1 MFDSDMSI
9 TGKYA
14 TYWKALCKTP
24 GNAVETS
31 TNFKIFDSYISAYM
45 VAPILGL
52 MNHKKGVITDA
63 DKEIKDS
70 AGMMAEVQIKYQ
82 KRLKYIYQLIILTDD
97 TLNISDQERVMW
109 AFNPSED
116 DVKRGM
122 KLYTD
127 YFFGGLDI
135 LYERFVKG
143 CTTDDDFLTMIHQ
156 FVKET
161 DDEYKMTEA
170 DTDLEKM
177 LK

>member
-1 MFDSDMSI
+1 
-9 TGKYA
+9 
-14 TYWKALCKTP
+14 
-24 GNAVETS
+24 
-31 TNFKIFDSYISAYM
+31 
-45 VAPILGL
+45 
-52 MNHKKGVITDA
+52 
-63 DKEIKDS
+63 
-70 AGMMAEVQIKYQ
+70 MAEVQIKYQ
-82 KRLKYIYQLIILTDD
+82 KRIKYIYQLIILTDD

-170 DTDLEKM
+170 DIDLEKM